1 MSDFLS
7 NLVAR
12 SLGTSDVIRPRTP
25 SLYEPYRAGSG
36 PHVAW
41 IDPRSPEPEREPQD
55 ADVGI
60 TKPRAQSQ
68 GSAWRYDKQALP
80 IPNAPPGDRVER
92 TQTGEP
98 GPAAISPREEARSE
112 ASPAA
117 ARAMEAKSASR
128 LEANSSSVPTP
139 EATAP
144 PVGASRR
151 SGDETGPLPS
161 GSKAFVGRPG
171 APEGSEGDFHPS
183 HLPAGEAITPA
194 IALPVDATRAVRWA
208 REAPRPT
215 AATYS
220 GMAKIP
226 EPSPP
231 LEDNKS
237 TESLVLGSPQPSSE
251 TQSDPFAS
259 QLRSQEGAAPA
270 VAVSGFVGK
279 PASAVLENFAELEP
293 DRPARRT
300 DFPLQASGKIQLP
313 VDPQDHSAGL
323 SAGVVHAPV
332 GSRSEVK
339 TAGAAR
345 GSNRS
350 GAAVEVTIGSV
361 EVRAVF
367 PEKPASRAP
376 STRPKPGVSLDD
388 YLKRSGGG
396 PR

>member
-1 MSDFLS
+1 MSDFLG

-60 TKPRAQSQ
+60 TKPKAQSQ
-68 GSAWRYDKQALP
+68 GSAWRDDKQALP

-117 ARAMEAKSASR
+117 ARATEAKSASR
-128 LEANSSSVPTP
+128 LKRNPSSVPTP
-139 EATAP
+139 EAAAP
-144 PVGASRR
+144 PVGVPRT
-151 SGDETGPLPS
+151 SGDETGPLS
-161 GSKAFVGRPG
+161 GSSKALVGRQG
-171 APEGSEGDFHPS
+171 APEASKSDFHPS

-194 IALPVDATRAVRWA
+194 IALPPDATRTVPSA
-208 REAPRPT
+208 RETPWPT

-226 EPSPP
+226 KPSPT
-231 LEDNKS
+231 LVDNKS
-237 TESLVLGSPQPSSE
+237 TGNLVLGSPQSSGE
-251 TQSDPFAS
+251 TPSDPFAS
-259 QLRSQEGAAPA
+259 QLRSQEAATPA
-270 VAVSGFVGK
+270 FAVSGLVGK
-279 PASAVLENFAELEP
+279 PASAVLQNLAELEP
-293 DRPARRT
+293 DRPARRP
-300 DFPLQASGKIQLP
+300 DFPLQASGRIQLP
-313 VDPQDHSAGL
+313 VDPPGHFAGL

-332 GSRSEVK
+332 GSRSEAK

-350 GAAVEVTIGSV
+350 GAAIEVTIGSV

-367 PEKPASRAP
+367 PEKPARRAP
-376 STRPKPGVSLDD
+376 SARPKPGVSLDD

-396 PR
+396 SR